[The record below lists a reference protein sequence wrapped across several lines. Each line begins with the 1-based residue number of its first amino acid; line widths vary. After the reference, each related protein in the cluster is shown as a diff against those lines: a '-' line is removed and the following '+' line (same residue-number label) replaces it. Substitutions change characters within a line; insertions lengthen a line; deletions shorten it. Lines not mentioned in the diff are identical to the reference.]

1 MVDPITNGADIEIP
15 VLIVA
20 ASPTGPSSGG
30 WHRAGLAGLVNLPAT
45 Q

>member
-20 ASPTGPSSGG
+20 AGPAGPSSGG
-30 WHRAGLAGLVNLPAT
+30 WHRARLAELVNLPAT